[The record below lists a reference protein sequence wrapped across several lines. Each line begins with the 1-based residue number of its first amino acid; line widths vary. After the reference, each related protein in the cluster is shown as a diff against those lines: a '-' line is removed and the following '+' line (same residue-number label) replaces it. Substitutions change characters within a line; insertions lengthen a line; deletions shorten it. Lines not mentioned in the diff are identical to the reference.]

1 MQYLLILNTSS
12 YNIST
17 MKEFVNKETLHKKKK
32 PERPVKETEE
42 DIEARKKKGRPSK
55 K

>member
-1 MQYLLILNTSS
+1 
-12 YNIST
+12 
-17 MKEFVNKETLHKKKK
+17 MKEFVNKETLQKRKKH
-32 PERPVKETEE
+32 ERPAKETEE